1 MKSIFYSIHIL
12 IAMLLVSCS
21 EGLAPPEPSLKK
33 GPAFI
38 KGTIMYKGGKDS
50 WSLDTDSAFAIR
62 AAAFTQFPLS
72 DSAGIVNELLN
83 GRAFISGFTSL
94 PTYVDSSNFE
104 IQIPEAP
111 ATIKYIGI
119 AKQVSVD
126 LNAQKVVGI
135 YTLSGDNTKPT
146 QLEIQ
151 PGDTIFIRIIVD
163 FASLPPQ
170 PF

>member
-1 MKSIFYSIHIL
+1 M
-12 IAMLLVSCS
+12 
-21 EGLAPPEPSLKK
+21 
-33 GPAFI
+33 
-38 KGTIMYKGGKDS
+38 
-50 WSLDTDSAFAIR
+50 
-62 AAAFTQFPLS
+62 
-72 DSAGIVNELLN
+72 
-83 GRAFISGFTSL
+83 
-94 PTYVDSSNFE
+94 
-104 IQIPEAP
+104 
-111 ATIKYIGI
+111 I

>member
-1 MKSIFYSIHIL
+1 MKSIFFSIYL
-12 IAMLLVSCS
+12 VIAMLLASCS
-21 EGLAPPEPSLKK
+21 EGLAPPEPTLKK

-38 KGTIMYKGGKDS
+38 KGTIVYKGGKDS
-50 WSLDTDSAFAIR
+50 WLLDKDSAYAIR
-62 AAAFTQFPLS
+62 AAAFTQFPLP

-119 AKQVSVD
+119 AKQISVD

-135 YTLSGDNTKPT
+135 YTLSGDNTQPT
-146 QLEIQ
+146 QLEVQ
-151 PGDTIFIRIIVD
+151 PGDTTYIRIEVD